1 MYEKWIQGAIKH
13 PGALTKT
20 AKKKGL
26 VKKGEKLSSSDLSE
40 LKKSKNYKTKRRAI
54 LAQTLRKMRSKK
66 G

>member
-20 AKKKGL
+20 AKEKGL

-40 LKKSKNYKTKRRAI
+40 LKKSKSSKTKRRAI
-54 LAQTLRKMRSKK
+54 MAQTLRKMRSKK